1 MRVVYWIFAGSLAAL
16 AGLFAL
22 GNRGDITV
30 DFWPLAPAFQMP
42 AFVALVGALYVGFF
56 FGAVVVWLAQG
67 RHRRRAREAG
77 RRAEALARELATLK
91 AAHEKPAPPAEAS
104 VPALAAVPPNPPI

>member
-30 DFWPLAPAFQMP
+30 DFWPFAPAFQMP
-42 AFVALVGALYVGFF
+42 AFVALVGALYAGFF

-77 RRAEALARELATLK
+77 RRADALARELAALK
-91 AAHEKPAPPAEAS
+91 AATDKPAGTAEPA
-104 VPALAAVPPNPPI
+104 VPALATVPPNPPI